1 MNLMLYTV
9 FMLISQGNKHEFDMI
24 AQFKFLCV

>member
-1 MNLMLYTV
+1 
-9 FMLISQGNKHEFDMI
+9 MLISQGNKHEFDMI